1 MLLSLYSL
9 LLTRE
14 ELYNLI
20 VDCEVS
26 LESDVFNSY
35 NAEIG
40 ILDILELEDSLY
52 YSNTIYLDH
61 LLDLAL
67 TCSQNISS
75 LNNIVFDYFS
85 FYFLFNIINFNS
97 SL

>member
-26 LESDVFNSY
+26 LERNIRNSY

-40 ILDILELEDSLY
+40 I
-52 YSNTIYLDH
+52 
-61 LLDLAL
+61 
-67 TCSQNISS
+67 
-75 LNNIVFDYFS
+75 
-85 FYFLFNIINFNS
+85 
-97 SL
+97 